1 MFSLKF
7 GTQFILFLLFC
18 WYLFVNILSLFYAM
32 QFLLL
37 FLQRTRGLRGK
48 DYTFCY
54 LFKVMLCFTGVSVCW
69 NYNRSG
75 DQVLFLLYS
84 FVFLTCVSVCDSVS
98 VCKNVCVLN
107 NYVTTYFSS
116 NIIRVKNLAWV
127 GRWQTGNSSKVG
139 QKLGRP
145 LNYYD
150 ELSSHVIFFC
160 SLLRFL
166 SFSSMIFFNSHI
178 SNALGLVIWTKMLTF
193 SQ

>member
-32 QFLLL
+32 QFFLLL

-98 VCKNVCVLN
+98 VCKNVCVCVKQLF
-107 NYVTTYFSS
+107 YDLFFS

-150 ELSSHVIFFC
+150 ELSSPVIFS
-160 SLLRFL
+160 SLLHFL
-166 SFSSMIFFNSHI
+166 SFSSMIFF
-178 SNALGLVIWTKMLTF
+178 
-193 SQ
+193 